1 MNNYFTL
8 IYLIEHIKFKCED
21 SVFDFSYSPHK
32 DVWEG
37 YFSKNSD
44 GFRLILSTRFN
55 ETALFADSFRAPKK
69 SNVTT
74 FFESLSGCRV
84 LDVKLAEN
92 DRFVSITF
100 DNKKQLQ
107 FQLFGHGAN
116 VHLIDDGTITDAFK
130 NPDGVKGSTPPE
142 PRSPRKPPSLNEK
155 WSAKQA
161 ITKTEPKF
169 PRHLTE
175 PVIQYFNLD
184 DKPVEDVASTT
195 RMLVDNM
202 LKNPEYRV
210 LENGNICLVPTEI
223 LPLENDKVF
232 DDCNSAVRYTYY
244 NTSKKRRLT
253 SRFQSIA
260 PKLESE
266 IKKTRSAIDQLE
278 RADKALERAEKY
290 EQYGHILMAHAH
302 ETIDQGTES
311 IKLPDLYDQNSE
323 VSIDLKPTLSLAENA
338 QRYYEKSSNAK
349 KRVTESKRRLA
360 NEQEKIERL
369 ENIEK
374 SFSELDKIY
383 EFDDWMDEHRQELQ
397 ELGVLSQN
405 QQKEVLPFRRATIDG
420 YEIWIG
426 KNAKSN
432 DEVTIRAHKEDIWL
446 HARGVGGSHVVIRMN
461 NNKDM
466 PQKQTLLKV
475 AAVAAWNSKA
485 RGSSLAPVI
494 ITKRKYVNKS
504 KKLPPGAV
512 HVQKEQVEMVK
523 PHPIKS

>member
-8 IYLIEHIKFKCED
+8 IYLIEHLKFKCKD
-21 SVFDFSYSPHK
+21 SLFDFSYSPHK

-37 YFSKNSD
+37 YFSKD
-44 GFRLILSTRFN
+44 DDDFRLILSTRFN

-69 SNVTT
+69 ANVTT
-74 FFESLSGCRV
+74 FFESLTDHKV
-84 LDVKLAEN
+84 IDLKLAGN
-92 DRFVSITF
+92 DRLVTILF
-100 DNKKQLQ
+100 DNGKKLQ

-116 VHLIDDGTITDAFK
+116 VHLIENDEITDAFK
-130 NPDGVKGSTPPE
+130 NPDGVKGSAPPE
-142 PRSPRKPPSLNEK
+142 PRAPRKPPSLNEE

-161 ITKTEPKF
+161 IVKTEPKF
-169 PRHLTE
+169 PRHLTD
-175 PVIQYFNLD
+175 PVIQYFNLE
-184 DKPVEDVASTT
+184 DKPVEEAVSTT
-195 RMLVDNM
+195 RMLTESM
-202 LKNPEYRV
+202 LNKPEYRV
-210 LENGNICLVPTEI
+210 LENGNICLVPKDL

-232 DDCNSAVRYTYY
+232 DDCNSAVRYAYY

-302 ETIDQGTES
+302 EKVDQGTES
-311 IKLPDLYDQNSE
+311 ITLPDLYDQNSE
-323 VSIDLKPTLSLAENA
+323 VFIDLKPTLSIAENA
-338 QRYYEKSSNAK
+338 QRYYEKSSSAK
-349 KRVTESKRRLA
+349 KRVKESKRRLA
-360 NEQEKIERL
+360 NEQEKLKQL
-369 ENIEK
+369 ENVEK
-374 SFSELDKIY
+374 SFRELGKIY
-383 EFDDWMDEHRQELQ
+383 EFDEWMDEHRQKLQ

-405 QQKEVLPFRRATIDG
+405 QQKEVLPFRKATVDG

-432 DEVTIRAHKEDIWL
+432 DEVTIRAHKEDVWL

-504 KKLPPGAV
+504 KKLPAGAV

-523 PHPIKS
+523 PHPLKS